1 MSGILRILTW
11 QEIMKE
17 FEIRSLIKA
26 IRCLLDSSNLLPE
39 LQRENVSSRGTG
51 VLTVLREQVR
61 DLATCCGDAT
71 LEVST
76 QAVNDLDTLLQLSEG
91 AIAES
96 LADAV
101 KRTIVIIEREL
112 SACLFLRLEPIEK
125 KLYLEP
131 WKKWEVITK
140 RFGETMRDIEEMN
153 KCFALTRYPAA
164 MFHAL
169 HVAEWGAIKLGDYIG
184 VADPKKGW
192 GPTERKL
199 REIIKAGH
207 ANVPPALAGKF
218 DFLEQMNRE
227 IDSIVLAWRHKVDHA
242 ANHLAVLPNME
253 FTQEIAEHIISSV
266 RVFMNRLA
274 EGIPE

>member
-91 AIAES
+91 
-96 LADAV
+96 
-101 KRTIVIIEREL
+101 
-112 SACLFLRLEPIEK
+112 
-125 KLYLEP
+125 
-131 WKKWEVITK
+131 
-140 RFGETMRDIEEMN
+140 
-153 KCFALTRYPAA
+153 
-164 MFHAL
+164 
-169 HVAEWGAIKLGDYIG
+169 
-184 VADPKKGW
+184 
-192 GPTERKL
+192 
-199 REIIKAGH
+199 
-207 ANVPPALAGKF
+207 
-218 DFLEQMNRE
+218 Q
-227 IDSIVLAWRHKVDHA
+227 
-242 ANHLAVLPNME
+242 
-253 FTQEIAEHIISSV
+253 
-266 RVFMNRLA
+266 
-274 EGIPE
+274 